1 MAKCVFYLLLWTVVA
16 CSSAVSVDIEKD
28 VMYTEVDKIVRH
40 ILTLKNSVDESAKEQ
55 WDALQSLRFHLLST
69 RTGLKVAL
77 QAIEELKLE
86 VQNCKLAA
94 VTQPTPSEEPIE
106 LRIGISLLQY
116 IFIDR
121 YLKINLKRK
130 RCSCGVLR

>member
-86 VQNCKLAA
+86 VQNCKLVA

-106 LRIGISLLQY
+106 LRIGIFLLQY
-116 IFIDR
+116 IFTSM
-121 YLKINLKRK
+121 K
-130 RCSCGVLR
+130 V